1 MDCKKAK
8 KWYNTKKMK
17 RNEKMKLIAS
27 SSYLPNKIVMNK
39 ELSEKLGV
47 TEEFIEKRIS
57 ALNGKM
63 GIIYSYGL
71 TELERIDKKLRIED
85 ALSATKAAVP
95 APAALSIF
103 SVNSAPEAYILPSPF
118 KISLE
123 H

>member
-47 TEEFIEKRIS
+47 TE
-57 ALNGKM
+57 
-63 GIIYSYGL
+63 
-71 TELERIDKKLRIED
+71 
-85 ALSATKAAVP
+85 
-95 APAALSIF
+95 
-103 SVNSAPEAYILPSPF
+103 
-118 KISLE
+118 
-123 H
+123 